1 MAKCVYKHR
10 YDLNVKNSLVRFH
23 GMEGFIYHMRKNCA
37 HMKFVKQ
44 VVSIANNYM

>member
-10 YDLNVKNSLVRFH
+10 YDLKVKNSLDRFH
-23 GMEGFIYHMRKNCA
+23 GMQDFVYYMRKNCA

-44 VVSIANNYM
+44 AVSIANN